1 VGQPSAPIRKA
12 IATGGFQRD
21 DGRCAPIEPSP
32 EAASEPMAHPDLN
45 PIWRKLAAA
54 TVRVKIEIGER
65 SKAWEYGTAF
75 MVSRELAVTAD
86 HNQPAAVRQGL
97 GNEVEAIFI
106 DPATKQ
112 THDLTF
118 EWLSG
123 CPGDCLLHDVAL
135 LRLKERPAGC
145 SLGHLQPALWPA
157 ELPSH
162 DVFRVLSGRHVAIY
176 GFPINSQG
184 NGQEERRVV
193 GVLHSGEPLKQ
204 ETRYDETSGDVVGVT
219 EELRCKADNAHDLA
233 GISGAPIFDVAREL
247 VIGVEHSYRGGRDDL
262 VCGSPLGYLQA
273 IWPDFAARTAATW
286 LVKKAKHSSRI
297 GERTDQPQSRLP
309 AGTGPDVPADRGVQS
324 EQRRAMLTERFRAL
338 DGKAIETTG
347 RETPI
352 LEYLGARL
360 GCDPP
365 VERTDWAGAL
375 VEHVSSFN
383 PDTLSQLIGAQE
395 HVARQGS
402 KKNVDLLGEII
413 ALVTPLHMPVGI
425 WSRVSDQLRENQAVV
440 GDAAAGP
447 LSAEAV
453 AARVSG
459 MPMRV
464 DQGADGSVRPFHL
477 FRQPDLQR
485 APRPSADLEHAP
497 GAPQRRYESLVRD
510 FYEAIGV
517 RGMKLDLDGML
528 AYLRGYFQRFESIHK
543 RPLYIVMNLPRRKA
557 DRQAW
562 MRDLAKF
569 KEAVS
574 HVVMIELCT
583 HVDAVQ
589 YEGDLTAIWRCLN
602 SEFLAK
608 A

>member
-1 VGQPSAPIRKA
+1 
-12 IATGGFQRD
+12 
-21 DGRCAPIEPSP
+21 
-32 EAASEPMAHPDLN
+32 MAHPDLN

-54 TVRVKIEIGER
+54 TVRLKIEIGQQSR
-65 SKAWEYGTAF
+65 SWEYGTAF

-86 HNQPAAVRQGL
+86 HNQPEAVRQGL
-97 GNEVEAIFI
+97 ANEVMAIFI

-112 THDLTF
+112 THELTF
-118 EWLSG
+118 EWLSLP
-123 CPGDCLLHDVAL
+123 PGDCVLHDVAL
-135 LRLKERPAGC
+135 LRLRDRPAGS

-162 DVFRVLSGRHVAIY
+162 DVSRVLSGRHVAVY

-204 ETRYDETSGDVVGVT
+204 EARYDEMSGDMVGLT

-247 VIGVEHSYRGGRDDL
+247 VIGVQHSYRGSIVDL

-273 IWPDFAARTAATW
+273 IWPEFANKAAANW
-286 LVKKAKHSSRI
+286 LVKKPKNPRI
-297 GERTDQPQSRLP
+297 VERSDSPLARG
-309 AGTGPDVPADRGVQS
+309 AMGPDVPADRGEQS
-324 EQRRAMLTERFRAL
+324 EKRRAMLTERFQGL
-338 DGKAIETTG
+338 EGNAIETTG

-352 LEYLGARL
+352 LEYLAARL
-360 GCDPP
+360 EYKPSLEPP
-365 VERTDWAGAL
+365 EWAGGLAEL
-375 VEHVSSFN
+375 VSSFN
-383 PDTLSQLIGAQE
+383 PDTLFRLIGAQE
-395 HVARQGS
+395 EVARQGN
-402 KKNVDLLGEII
+402 KKNVALLGEII
-413 ALVTPLHMPVGI
+413 TLVTPLHMPVGI
-425 WSRVSDQLRENQAVV
+425 WSRVSDQLKENQAVV

-453 AARVSG
+453 AARLAG

-464 DQGADGSVRPFHL
+464 GKGADGSVSPFHL
-477 FRQPDLQR
+477 FRQTDMQR
-485 APRPSADLEHAP
+485 TSRVSADVEHAP
-497 GAPQRRYESLVRD
+497 GAPQRRYETLVRD
-510 FYEAIGV
+510 FYEATGV
-517 RGMKLDLDGML
+517 SMKRDLKGML
-528 AYLRGYFQRFESIHK
+528 DHLTGYFQGYESMYK
-543 RPLYIVMNLPRRKA
+543 RPLYIVMNLPSRKA

-569 KEAVS
+569 KEAVK
-574 HVVMIELCT
+574 HVIMIELCT

-589 YEGDLTAIWRCLN
+589 YEGNLTAIWRCLN